1 LSQATQGSLQDM
13 EQLDERAP
21 ALSEALLL
29 DLHGKK
35 GNAFTSLRVSVAE
48 CNVWKKDETSSNE
61 LQ

>member
-1 LSQATQGSLQDM
+1 MIIVSGNAGVSSG
-13 EQLDERAP
+13 QLDERAP
-21 ALSEALLL
+21 GLSEAPLL

-35 GNAFTSLRVSVAE
+35 GNAFTSLRVSVVE